1 MSFND
6 EWSYPKD
13 HPLSADEAKR
23 LIGGELGWQLRRMI
37 AASCSPLYWH
47 GADENG
53 RSRILHNGTVT
64 YIRGDDGII
73 GVTACHVIDEYL
85 ARGAGCPLQ
94 IGDAA
99 YDLDLIDRNDDL
111 DLASIAIPEAV
122 IRSVGKDVMTISLP
136 RPGDVP
142 QEGRGIMLGGFP
154 GLERREAEQ
163 MQVGWGL
170 FTAIGIVR
178 RLNERQITWVP
189 DHENHMPVDGIP
201 DLPPNR
207 ELGGI
212 SGGPVIAWF
221 EKAGGLLSYCSLAGI
236 IVQANSDLELV
247 VARRSEYINSNGKIA
262 SW

>member
-1 MSFND
+1 MTFND
-6 EWSYPKD
+6 EYGYPKD
-13 HPLSADEAKR
+13 HRLSADEAKR
-23 LIGGELGWQLRRMI
+23 LIAGDLGWQLRRMI

-47 GADENG
+47 RAGENG
-53 RSRILHNGTVT
+53 GSRILHNGTVT
-64 YIRGDDGII
+64 YVRGDDGII

-85 ARGAGCPLQ
+85 AQGEGCPLQ
-94 IGDAA
+94 IGNAA
-99 YDLDLIDRNDDL
+99 YNLDLIDRKDAL

-122 IRSVGKDVMTISLP
+122 IRSVGKDVMALSLP
-136 RPGDVP
+136 RHGDVP

-154 GLERREAEQ
+154 GLDRIETGQ

-189 DHENHMPVDGIP
+189 DHENNMPVDGIP
-201 DLPPNR
+201 DLPPNK

-212 SGGPVIAWF
+212 SGGPMIAWF

-236 IVQANSDLELV
+236 IVQANSDLEIV
-247 VARRSEYINSNGKIA
+247 VARRSEYIKSNGKLS